1 MINSEWTPLY
11 YNVHWTSLVY
21 SFSASKEEISDSKGM
36 GKTLLLR
43 KLPLQ
48 MCTVQLL
55 IKKRLKISRV
65 DSFNR
70 DITMKHPQ
78 LIACI
83 KKYSLNM
90 QKKASNVTFSES
102 KWNLLISNS
111 QRSEIKHLN
120 VHFFYVFVPI
130 VWKKTCYGC
139 KLAQTLKNWLV
150 PVVSH
155 HQWNT
160 TDSAICMHGCTHF
173 LN

>member
-1 MINSEWTPLY
+1 
-11 YNVHWTSLVY
+11 
-21 SFSASKEEISDSKGM
+21 M

-70 DITMKHPQ
+70 DRSDLGSLERRYINASYYYYITMKHPQ

-102 KWNLLISNS
+102 K
-111 QRSEIKHLN
+111 
-120 VHFFYVFVPI
+120 
-130 VWKKTCYGC
+130 
-139 KLAQTLKNWLV
+139 
-150 PVVSH
+150 
-155 HQWNT
+155 
-160 TDSAICMHGCTHF
+160 
-173 LN
+173 